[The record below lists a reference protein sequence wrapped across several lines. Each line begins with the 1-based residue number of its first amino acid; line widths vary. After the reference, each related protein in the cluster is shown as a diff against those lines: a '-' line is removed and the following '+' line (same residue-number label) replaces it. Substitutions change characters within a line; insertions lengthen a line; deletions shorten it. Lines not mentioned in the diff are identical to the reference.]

1 VPLQL
6 DHFDLVVA
14 VANVAYDGVV
24 LQLLHMPKKHGLEAT
39 SGRSE
44 DVIITNEGFEGHAW
58 NPTHES
64 LKYAHRIT
72 LRGQDAGPSTAHGQG
87 TVLAD
92 VAVTTK
98 GGARLL
104 QTLHRL
110 HA

>member
-1 VPLQL
+1 LFFSFFICPRNMVWKLP
-6 DHFDLVVA
+6 VV
-14 VANVAYDGVV
+14 VV
-24 LQLLHMPKKHGLEAT
+24 KM
-39 SGRSE
+39 SF
-44 DVIITNEGFEGHAW
+44 ITNEGFEGHAW

-104 QTLHRL
+104 PNITPVARVMPAGREWRQP
-110 HA
+110 